1 MATVLD
7 SASQRLRDNPL
18 PLLRTLDV
26 SEDDDEVILR
36 GRVNTYFEKQLAQ
49 EAVLPV
55 LGPRRLRNLV
65 IVARI

>member
-26 SEDDDEVILR
+26 SEDDAEVILR